1 MFRYVSDVSE
11 LSHYIIKNFSY
22 KFDSAIDA
30 TLGNGYDTDFL
41 SGIFS
46 KVYSFD
52 IQRCAIDTYKTKNIT
67 NVILVNDSH
76 EDFCKYIDEK
86 VDCIMYNLGFL
97 PGGDKNIT
105 TKCESTLRSLES
117 SLNIIDK
124 GGLITIALYR
134 GHEEGKK
141 EEKAVINFVQNLP
154 KEKYGVMLH
163 SFINRNNAAPFLIII
178 EKK

>member
-1 MFRYVSDVSE
+1 MFRYVSNVSE
-11 LSHYIIKNFSY
+11 LSHYIIKNFSCN
-22 KFDSAIDA
+22 FNIAVDA

-41 SGIFS
+41 SNNFL

-52 IQRCAIDTYKTKNIT
+52 IQQCAIKTYENKNIN
-67 NVILVNDSH
+67 NVILINDSH
-76 EDFCKYIDEK
+76 ENFIKYINEK
-86 VDCIMYNLGFL
+86 VNCIMYNLGFL

-105 TKCESTLRSLES
+105 TKCESTLMSLES

-141 EEKAVINFVQNLP
+141 EENAVINFVQNLP

-163 SFINRNNAAPFLIII
+163 SFVNRNNLAPFLIVI